1 MFKKI
6 ALAVALV
13 AASSFATWDYYKIP
27 EAGKGTVKGQ
37 FKYDTDDPWSGWGIN
52 VSGRY
57 VVIPNLE
64 LSLQSFGFASQDDP
78 DGSGLT
84 DFTFGA
90 RYAVLPEMVNIFLDL
105 NIPFGDEGE
114 GGYIGSDEWAIY
126 FGGQFFMEIIPQ
138 LLLGVE
144 AGLDW
149 GFEHNDFER
158 GLVFNTGAE
167 IGYTIKE
174 IGLTPFAGIEFK
186 YKLTDDEWNGAGAWE
201 DNAGDNQFN
210 LWIGVAYAIN
220 EAMAVDGKIKMRSGD
235 IDGDATHFDVNFSYN
250 F

>member
-1 MFKKI
+1 M
-6 ALAVALV
+6 ATS
-13 AASSFATWDYYKIP
+13 ASARNGRDSNPQYL
-27 EAGKGTVKGQ
+27 GVKAYDGQ
-37 FKYDTDDPWSGWGIN
+37 FLTAEEAAVIQPENILKLMTSEL
-52 VSGRY
+52 GRRLAESPA
-57 VVIPNLE
+57 VHREQPFNLLME
-64 LSLQSFGFASQDDP
+64 HDP

-126 FGGQFFMEIIPQ
+126 FGGQFYKELIPQ

-210 LWIGVAYAIN
+210 LWIGAAYAIN

>member
-1 MFKKI
+1 MDVLHGESRRRYLETLSPFAIRILGGKTSIPLDSADGLHPSI
-6 ALAVALV
+6 AIS
-13 AASSFATWDYYKIP
+13 ASRG
-27 EAGKGTVKGQ
+27 EASAKSS
-37 FKYDTDDPWSGWGIN
+37 P
-52 VSGRY
+52 
-57 VVIPNLE
+57 
-64 LSLQSFGFASQDDP
+64 LSLSEC
-78 DGSGLT
+78 GLT

-126 FGGQFFMEIIPQ
+126 FGGQFYKELIPQ

-210 LWIGVAYAIN
+210 LWIGAAYAIN